1 MDVGGCFGGPVRH
14 QVERL
19 STGWACE
26 SGAQG
31 WVGLEK
37 KFPGCP
43 GEANIVHGEPRVHG
57 LWLWFP
63 KVSPQHLSQP
73 PLGWEGTAPPPKR
86 WPQETRHK
94 PSCLPLQHQE
104 QKSSARKFTQKDSFS
119 PSDQLSGQSQTG
131 HHQGVVTHSCFPG
144 KGAPR
149 DASSILC
156 GRLTGARPW
165 GGQENERSLR
175 GGGEDLPGLTVDSEP
190 GLLTFRWP
198 KPSLKE

>member
-1 MDVGGCFGGPVRH
+1 MVGCFGGPVRH

-73 PLGWEGTAPPPKR
+73 PLGWGVQLPPQNAGPKKPGINPPAYPSSIR
-86 WPQETRHK
+86 NKSPQPESSHK
-94 PSCLPLQHQE
+94 RIPS
-104 QKSSARKFTQKDSFS
+104 S

>member
-1 MDVGGCFGGPVRH
+1 MVNPECTACGCG
-14 QVERL
+14 
-19 STGWACE
+19 
-26 SGAQG
+26 
-31 WVGLEK
+31 
-37 KFPGCP
+37 
-43 GEANIVHGEPRVHG
+43 
-57 LWLWFP
+57 FP
-63 KVSPQHLSQP
+63 KSLLSICHSPLWGGRVQLPPQNAGPKKPGINPPAYPSSIRNKSPQPESSH
-73 PLGWEGTAPPPKR
+73 KR
-86 WPQETRHK
+86 I
-94 PSCLPLQHQE
+94 PS
-104 QKSSARKFTQKDSFS
+104 S